1 MASKVYIKNKVKKA
15 EYVGILTEVFYLK
28 SDISDSELEK
38 VITKLN
44 TDDTVDGI
52 IIQLPLPEKF
62 NESKFLDLVDPRKD
76 VDGFSVKNQG
86 ALFEGRANIIPAT
99 PKGILNLINEYEIDV
114 CGKNVL
120 VVGTSLIV
128 GRPIGLSLL
137 LKNATVTFS
146 NIHTKNLKKL
156 CQMADIV
163 ISAAGVINL
172 ITKDMIKKDS
182 IIIDVGINFLNGKT
196 VGDCDYV
203 NLLKKAKMI
212 TPVPGGVGPMT
223 INALLENTYNQYLE
237 NIKEIKKWIYGMI

>member
-76 VDGFSVKNQG
+76 VDGFSVTNQG
-86 ALFEGRANIIPAT
+86 ALFEGRENIIPAT
-99 PKGILNLINEYEIDV
+99 PKGILNLIEEYEIDV

-146 NIHTKNLKKL
+146 NIHTENLKKL

-196 VGDCDYV
+196 VGDCDYI

-237 NIKEIKKWIYGMI
+237 NIKEIKK

>member
-1 MASKVYIKNKVKKA
+1 MARKVYIKNKVKKA

-196 VGDCDYV
+196 VGDCDYI

-237 NIKEIKKWIYGMI
+237 NIKEIKK

>member
-99 PKGILNLINEYEIDV
+99 PKGILNLIEEYEIDV
-114 CGKNVL
+114 CGKNIL

-196 VGDCDYV
+196 VGDCDYT

-237 NIKEIKKWIYGMI
+237 NIKEIKK

>member
-28 SDISDSELEK
+28 RDIQDCELEK

-44 TDDTVDGI
+44 IDDTVDGI

-99 PKGILNLINEYEIDV
+99 PKGILNLIDEYEIDV

-196 VGDCDYV
+196 VGDCDYI
-203 NLLKKAKMI
+203 NLLKKSKMI

-237 NIKEIKKWIYGMI
+237 NIKEIKK